1 MTEISEKISLGIK
14 EIQKVL
20 PHRYPFAML
29 DRVTEVIPGVSAV
42 GYKNITISE
51 PQFQGHFPGLPIMPG
66 MLQLEAAAQL
76 SCIVMLMLPEY
87 QNGYLGLFTGL
98 DAVKFRR
105 VVVPGDKLIITTE
118 LKKFRYPFGKFDF
131 CATVENE
138 LCAEGSLSFAM
149 SKTDLSS

>member
-1 MTEISEKISLGIK
+1 MTEISEKLSLDIK

-29 DRVTEVIPGVSAV
+29 DRVTEVIPGVSAI

-51 PQFQGHFPGLPIMPG
+51 PQFQGHFPSQPIMPG

-87 QNGYLGLFTGL
+87 RDGYLGLFTGL

-105 VVVPGDKLIITTE
+105 LVVPGDKLIISTE
-118 LKKFRYPFGKFDF
+118 LKKFRFPFGKFDF
-131 CATVENE
+131 RASVDDEI
-138 LCAEGSLSFAM
+138 CAEGSLSFAM
-149 SKTDLSS
+149 SKTST